1 MLLRYL
7 RAVKQAV
14 MAVIRRGE
22 RLLAIRRGPDAPY
35 AGYWS
40 VPSGRIEPGETQAD
54 AVVREVAE
62 EVGLEVTALA
72 KVWECRSDDGAYQ
85 LHWWTARAH
94 AFELTLDAR
103 EISEARW
110 ITRAEYFALEP
121 VFALDRAFFESVLP
135 TLDD

>member
-7 RAVKQAV
+7 GGVKQAV
-14 MAVIRRGE
+14 MAVIRRGD
-22 RLLAIRRGPDAPY
+22 RVLAIRRGPEVGY

-40 VPSGRIEPGETQAD
+40 VPSGRLEPGETQAD

-62 EVGLEVTALA
+62 EVGLAVTPLA
-72 KVWECRSDDGAYQ
+72 KVWECPSDDGVYQ

-94 AFELTLDAR
+94 AFELTLDAG
-103 EISEARW
+103 EVSEARW